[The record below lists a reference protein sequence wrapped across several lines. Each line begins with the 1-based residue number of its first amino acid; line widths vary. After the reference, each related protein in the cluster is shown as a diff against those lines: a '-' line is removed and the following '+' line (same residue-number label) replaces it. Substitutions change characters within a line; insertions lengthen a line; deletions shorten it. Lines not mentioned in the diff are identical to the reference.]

1 MYRVLQRQP
10 SDSSL
15 PSPIN
20 TQLVLALRNFPVPT
34 DVAVCAYWLQA
45 LAEAHVCLAAK
56 EESRSVDL
64 LGETL
69 EICGKL
75 FARGD
80 ERLGTE

>member
-1 MYRVLQRQP
+1 M
-10 SDSSL
+10 
-15 PSPIN
+15 
-20 TQLVLALRNFPVPT
+20 PT

-56 EESRSVDL
+56 EQSRSVDL

-69 EICGKL
+69 DICGKL

-80 ERLGTE
+80 ERLGKLSYSSHLKRSVQITVSYGIFIHLQ